1 MSLIK
6 LISRSIVIGFKMA
19 VPLLVAA
26 LMLSACTKKNEGTIS
41 VTTNAVTEITG
52 TSAKTGGSVTSSGY
66 SISDCGVCYS
76 ESHNPTLN
84 DSFTKDHEGTGSF
97 ISTLSNLK
105 SGTTYYVRAYAKAS
119 SGVEYGDE
127 KTFKTLDNGGGNG
140 GGGDSGSGYTINV
153 FADPTAGGTVTG
165 AGTYQEGQSCTVTA
179 IVNTGYTF
187 TSWTENGT
195 AVSNNESYCF
205 TVSGNRNLTAN
216 FSQNSYSIAV
226 SIAPENSGTVTGIGN
241 YNHGQSCTLVATANS
256 GYAFTN
262 WTEDGEVVSNN
273 ASYTFSAT
281 GNRALVANFEIQT
294 YTISVTA
301 NPSNGG
307 NVSGGGSNF
316 TYGQNCTV
324 EASASNGYKFKFWK
338 ESGVI
343 VSSNAS
349 YTFTVTGDRT
359 LEAVFSNAP
368 TGAIDGLFSVS
379 ASKRV
384 YFSKGNLQ
392 YQASSRTWRFAEH
405 QYDYIGTTVPASGVV
420 GGTVPGSSNH
430 LISSTYSGWIDLFG
444 WGTSGNNH
452 GAICYQPWSID
463 EDPTKYYA
471 YGSFIYNL
479 YDQTGKADWGANI
492 ISDSPANTWRS
503 LTKNEWEF
511 LLFTRNTESGI
522 RFAKAEV
529 AGVNGV
535 ILLPDGWNSSLY
547 SLIDTNNPEAD
558 YYANYVSNIEWS
570 DIFEING
577 AVFLP
582 VTCYRGRDGEINNN
596 DNSSGYYWT
605 SSYYDNQSAYSLSFH
620 CGWGASFYVSFLE
633 IESYYRSTGHSVR
646 LVYNIE

>member
-1 MSLIK
+1 MCLVTMFTSCQK
-6 LISRSIVIGFKMA
+6 KTEGSI
-19 VPLLVAA
+19 
-26 LMLSACTKKNEGTIS
+26 T
-41 VTTNAVTEITG
+41 VTTKTVTDITEN
-52 TSAKTGGSVTSSGY
+52 SAKCGGSVTSTGY
-66 SISDCGVCYS
+66 SVGDCGVCYG
-76 ESHNPTLN
+76 ESHNPIID
-84 DSFTKDHEGTGSF
+84 DSFTKDREGTGSF
-97 ISTLSNLK
+97 TSTLSNLK
-105 SGTTYYVRAYAKAS
+105 SSTTYYVRAYAKTS

-127 KTFKTLDNGGGNG
+127 KTFKTLGNGGGNG
-140 GGGDSGSGYTINV
+140 GGGGSGSGYTINV
-153 FADPTAGGTVTG
+153 FAYPTEGGTVSG
-165 AGTYQEGQSCTVTA
+165 AGTYQEGQNCTITA
-179 IVNTGYTF
+179 TSNTGYTF
-187 TSWTENGT
+187 TNWTENGT
-195 AVSNNESYCF
+195 IASSNESYSF
-205 TVSGNRNLTAN
+205 TVSGSRNLTAN

-226 SIAPENSGTVTGIGN
+226 SVAPESSGTVTGGGN
-241 YNHGQSCTLVATANS
+241 YNHGQSCNLMATANS

-262 WTEDGEVVSNN
+262 WSENGEVVSTN
-273 ASYTFSAT
+273 ASYTFSVT
-281 GNRALVANFEIQT
+281 GNRTLVANFEIQT
-294 YTISVTA
+294 YTISITA

-307 NVSGGGSNF
+307 TVSGGGSNF

-338 ESGVI
+338 ESGVV

-368 TGAIDGLFSVS
+368 TDAIDGLFSIG

-405 QYDYIGTTVPASGVV
+405 QYDYIGTTVPDGYGGVV

-444 WGTSGNNH
+444 WGTSGKNH
-452 GAICYQPWSID
+452 GGICYQPWSID
-463 EDPTKYYA
+463 EDPSKYYA

-479 YDQTGKADWGANI
+479 YDQTGMADWGANV
-492 ISDSPANTWRS
+492 ISDSPANRWRS
-503 LTKNEWEF
+503 MTKNEWEY

-535 ILLPDGWNSSLY
+535 ILFPDGWNGSLY
-547 SLIDTNNPEAD
+547 SIIDANNPEAG
-558 YYANYVSNIEWS
+558 YYANYVSNTEWS
-570 DIFEING
+570 DVFEVNG

-582 VTCYRGRDGEINNN
+582 VTCYRDTHHSVISNN

-605 SSYYDNQSAYSLSFH
+605 STYYDNQSAYILGFH
-620 CGWGASFYVSFLE
+620 CGWGAQYYVSYLE
-633 IESYYRSTGHSVR
+633 IDQYLRSYGYSVR
-646 LVYNIE
+646 LVFNVE